1 MDITLSTNLQWN
13 SWKFQFTVKFVVSRC
28 EFCKLRRYLGFFC
41 YVNHFSKGGVNANH
55 IITSCLA
62 KNDFRRLK
70 NSEGNHDGGWIFCRR
85 KEADVA
91 LFLQVTRMRKI
102 IKICKANLTSP
113 KQDDHNGNER
123 WNMKQTK
130 RIEIHQS
137 RITNIRAIYTRKNK
151 THLT

>member
-1 MDITLSTNLQWN
+1 M
-13 SWKFQFTVKFVVSRC
+13 KFVEIPIYSEIRC
-28 EFCKLRRYLGFFC
+28 IALRVLQTSKVFGVFWS
-41 YVNHFSKGGVNANH
+41 VNHFSKGGVNANH
-55 IITSCLA
+55 IVTCTSCLA

-123 WNMKQTK
+123 
-130 RIEIHQS
+130 
-137 RITNIRAIYTRKNK
+137 
-151 THLT
+151 